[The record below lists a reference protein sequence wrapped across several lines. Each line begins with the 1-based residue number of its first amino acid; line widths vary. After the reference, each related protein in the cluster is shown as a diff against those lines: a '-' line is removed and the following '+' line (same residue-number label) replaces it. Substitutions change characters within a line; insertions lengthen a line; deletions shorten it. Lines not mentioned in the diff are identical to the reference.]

1 MEIEEILD
9 GGQIGELIME
19 LEKTCKDVGREKRGG
34 GGGRPLK
41 GDSVLPS
48 HTLRF
53 LGESFW

>member
-1 MEIEEILD
+1 MVC
-9 GGQIGELIME
+9 GQIGELIIIDGGE
-19 LEKTCKDVGREKRGG
+19 TCRDVGREKRGG

-53 LGESFW
+53 LGELRVLGKS